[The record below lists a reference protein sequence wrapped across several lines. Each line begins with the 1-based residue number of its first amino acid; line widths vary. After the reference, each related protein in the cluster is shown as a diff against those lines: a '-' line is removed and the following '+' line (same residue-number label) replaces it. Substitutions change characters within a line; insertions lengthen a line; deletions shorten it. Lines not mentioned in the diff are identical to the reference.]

1 MLHAPGVNSYPDAD
15 TGRCVEMTEVAREAG
30 ADDMLWRAEV
40 LAPLRATVACMEGR
54 LQEQEAALGR
64 ATREAEHAS
73 AKQRRAERLAGEASE
88 RCEWLERKLDMAKH
102 AAEASA
108 AQLEQYRSVEAR
120 AEAWHTELK
129 KVKEQLMLIARSH
142 REQEEHVAAAAT
154 REAALNERL
163 IEAERGR
170 AANERAAA
178 AFNAAEERHSAE
190 LSKLR
195 AQAAQ
200 AEGHAAEAAVRLDAR
215 LREAGE
221 RARHA
226 EERADR
232 VQHAHDAL
240 RLQCEEQAKAL
251 DEMRVA
257 LRSKEAVLRERVA
270 AEEEL
275 RGALAR
281 AADQL
286 AVLKEAQARAKADAQ
301 AEHEAHVA
309 ALAEREA
316 RVRTLED
323 ALEQRR
329 AQLQKTVALG
339 AQMKGIQQ
347 MLEELGSLD
356 AAAS

>member
-1 MLHAPGVNSYPDAD
+1 
-15 TGRCVEMTEVAREAG
+15 
-30 ADDMLWRAEV
+30 
-40 LAPLRATVACMEGR
+40 
-54 LQEQEAALGR
+54 
-64 ATREAEHAS
+64 
-73 AKQRRAERLAGEASE
+73 
-88 RCEWLERKLDMAKH
+88 
-102 AAEASA
+102 
-108 AQLEQYRSVEAR
+108 
-120 AEAWHTELK
+120 
-129 KVKEQLMLIARSH
+129 
-142 REQEEHVAAAAT
+142 
-154 REAALNERL
+154 
-163 IEAERGR
+163 
-170 AANERAAA
+170 
-178 AFNAAEERHSAE
+178 
-190 LSKLR
+190 
-195 AQAAQ
+195 
-200 AEGHAAEAAVRLDAR
+200 
-215 LREAGE
+215 
-221 RARHA
+221 
-226 EERADR
+226 
-232 VQHAHDAL
+232 
-240 RLQCEEQAKAL
+240 
-251 DEMRVA
+251 
-257 LRSKEAVLRERVA
+257 VA